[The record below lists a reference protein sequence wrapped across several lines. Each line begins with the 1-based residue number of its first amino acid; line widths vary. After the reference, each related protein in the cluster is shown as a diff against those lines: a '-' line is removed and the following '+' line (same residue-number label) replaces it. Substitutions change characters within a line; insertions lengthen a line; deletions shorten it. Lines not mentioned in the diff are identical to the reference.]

1 MDVGLVSHARLTR
14 VSRLVAALGLLTG
27 LFLVT
32 SSSARSA
39 GAVDGLPLGAKTTFE
54 ATNVPGFFIRHR
66 FTLAEIT
73 RIGSNLDRADGTWI
87 VRPALSGA
95 AGAVSFE
102 STNYP
107 GTYLRHQNFRLKQH
121 RYDGQDLVRRD
132 ASFVVRPALNGLPG
146 AFSFE
151 SVNVP
156 GFYIR
161 HSNYQLWINRNDGS
175 DLFRQDA
182 SFRPRA
188 SFQTDP
194 DASFESVN
202 YPGYFVRHRFALGE
216 ISRLDPASMLDRR
229 DASWIVR
236 PALSG
241 TRGAVSFES
250 VNYPGTY
257 LRHQDFRVKQ
267 QRYDGSEL
275 FRNDA
280 SFYQRS
286 GLGTAGYS
294 YESVNFPQHFI
305 RHSNYQLWIARNDNS
320 QLFRQDASFN
330 QRLAQYVEP
339 GDCTT
344 FLRRWRGGYE
354 GDDTMG
360 RCVWIM
366 GIEQYCRARDAFPG
380 VAYDGNRRYLKCA
393 PYSHP
398 DSAVEQIEH
407 IARGVAQGLTDAYVA
422 AAPFVTPVV
431 AGLGCIN
438 GVVYACGTLAL
449 EFADQAGLRLPPEAT
464 EAATI
469 VKQVNACVEGAVVD
483 CGQLG
488 ARGARALSLK
498 IPGEDVAQVV
508 EDGRKCG
515 NGEFAACVR
524 LGLKAADAAGVPVGL
539 GTADV
544 TNAQDCLAND
554 SNACADLGRRAAQ
567 AVGIPL
573 GGVTQGVTNAHK
585 CGNGDRNA
593 CIALG
598 HALGVPVGLGAADTK
613 NAQDCAAGN
622 SNACAELGRLAAQA
636 VGIPL
641 GGVTQG
647 VTNARNCRNGD
658 RNACMA
664 LGRAVMAAARYV
676 HA

>member
-1 MDVGLVSHARLTR
+1 
-14 VSRLVAALGLLTG
+14 
-27 LFLVT
+27 
-32 SSSARSA
+32 
-39 GAVDGLPLGAKTTFE
+39 
-54 ATNVPGFFIRHR
+54 
-66 FTLAEIT
+66 
-73 RIGSNLDRADGTWI
+73 
-87 VRPALSGA
+87 
-95 AGAVSFE
+95 
-102 STNYP
+102 
-107 GTYLRHQNFRLKQH
+107 
-121 RYDGQDLVRRD
+121 
-132 ASFVVRPALNGLPG
+132 
-146 AFSFE
+146 
-151 SVNVP
+151 
-156 GFYIR
+156 
-161 HSNYQLWINRNDGS
+161 
-175 DLFRQDA
+175 
-182 SFRPRA
+182 
-188 SFQTDP
+188 
-194 DASFESVN
+194 
-202 YPGYFVRHRFALGE
+202 
-216 ISRLDPASMLDRR
+216 
-229 DASWIVR
+229 
-236 PALSG
+236 
-241 TRGAVSFES
+241 
-250 VNYPGTY
+250 
-257 LRHQDFRVKQ
+257 
-267 QRYDGSEL
+267 
-275 FRNDA
+275 
-280 SFYQRS
+280 
-286 GLGTAGYS
+286 
-294 YESVNFPQHFI
+294 VNFPQHFI

-360 RCVWIM
+360 RCLWIM

-469 VKQVNACVEGAVVD
+469 VKQVNACAEGAVVD

-488 ARGARALSLK
+488 ARGARALNLK

-554 SNACADLGRRAAQ
+554 SNACAELGKRAAQ

-573 GGVTQGVTNAHK
+573 GGVTQGVTNARN

-598 HALGVPVGLGAADTK
+598 HALGVPVGLGTADTK
-613 NAQDCAAGN
+613 KAQDCVAGD

-647 VTNARNCRNGD
+647 VTSARNCRNGD

-664 LGRAVMAAARYV
+664 LGKAVMAAARYV

>member
-1 MDVGLVSHARLTR
+1 MRKSRVRWLPAVLV
-14 VSRLVAALGLLTG
+14 LLTG
-27 LFLVT
+27 VLLVT
-32 SSSARSA
+32 GSAATADTGSA
-39 GAVDGLPLGAKTTFE
+39 ATVNGLALDARVTFE
-54 ATNVPGFFIRHR
+54 AANVPRFFIRHR
-66 FTLAEIT
+66 FALAEIT
-73 RIGSNLDRADGTWI
+73 RISSPLDRADGTWM
-87 VRPALSGA
+87 VRPALN
-95 AGAVSFE
+95 GAVGAISFE

-107 GTYLRHQNFRLKQH
+107 GTYLRHQGYRLKQH
-121 RYDGQDLVRRD
+121 RDDGQDLFKRD
-132 ASFVVRPALNGLPG
+132 ASFFVRPALNGVLG
-146 AFSFE
+146 ALSFE

-161 HSNYQLWINRNDGS
+161 HSNFQLWINQNDGS

-182 SFRPRA
+182 SFRTHSD

-202 YPGYFVRHRFALGE
+202 YPGFFVRHRFALGE

-257 LRHQDFRVKQ
+257 LRHQNFRVKQ

-275 FRNDA
+275 FRRDA

-294 YESVNFPQHFI
+294 YESVNVPGFYI

-320 QLFRQDASFN
+320 PLFRQDASFN

-339 GDCTT
+339 GDCTS

-354 GDDTMG
+354 GDDTLS
-360 RCVWIM
+360 RCMWIM
-366 GIEQYCRARDAFPG
+366 GIEQYCRARGAFPAA
-380 VAYDGNRRYLKCA
+380 AYDGNRRYLKCA
-393 PYSHP
+393 PFSHP
-398 DSAVEQIEH
+398 DSAIEQIEH
-407 IARGVAQGLTDAYVA
+407 IARGVAQGLTDAWVA

-438 GVVYACGTLAL
+438 GVVYACATLAL
-449 EFADQAGLRLPPEAT
+449 DLADQAGLRLPPEAA

-469 VKQVNACVEGAVVD
+469 AKHVTACVEGAVVD

-488 ARGARALSLK
+488 ARGARALNLQ
-498 IPGEDVAQVV
+498 IPGKDVAQAI
-508 EDGRKCG
+508 EDARKCG
-515 NGEFAACVR
+515 SGEFAACVH
-524 LGLKAADAAGVPVGL
+524 LGLTAADAAGVPVGL

-544 TNAQDCLAND
+544 TSAQDCLAGD
-554 SNACADLGRRAAQ
+554 SNACADLGKRAAQ

-573 GGVTQGVTNAHK
+573 GAVTQGVTNARK

-598 HALGVPVGLGAADTK
+598 QALGIPVGLGAADLK
-613 NAQDCAAGN
+613 KAQDCVAGDI
-622 SNACAELGRLAAQA
+622 NACADLGKLAAHA

-641 GGVTQG
+641 GGVNQG
-647 VTNARNCRNGD
+647 VTNARNCKNGD
-658 RNACMA
+658 RNACIA
-664 LGRAVMAAARYV
+664 LGRSVMDAARYV
-676 HA
+676 RA